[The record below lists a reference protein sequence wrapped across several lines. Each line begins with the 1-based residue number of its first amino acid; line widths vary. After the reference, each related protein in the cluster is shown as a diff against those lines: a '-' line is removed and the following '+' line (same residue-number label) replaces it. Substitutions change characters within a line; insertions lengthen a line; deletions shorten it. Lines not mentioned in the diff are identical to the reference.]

1 MSAVAWQPIKE
12 KPLEENKMKIVIV
25 GGVAGGMSA
34 ATRLRRLMEDAE
46 IIVFD
51 KGPYVSFANCGLPF
65 HVSGEIAERS
75 SLLVQTPE
83 SLKSRFELD
92 VRPETEVLS
101 IDGEKKE
108 VTVSSHGKTYT
119 ESYDKLILSPGAKP
133 FVPPMDGLDEA
144 ENVFTL
150 RNIPDLDRIM
160 TKLAGMSAGQAT
172 VIGAG
177 FIKVM
182 VVFGTRPEAIKMAPL
197 VLALAKDSERFEP
210 TVVVTAQHREMLDQV
225 LDTFQIVPD
234 YDLNIMGHRQTLTDI
249 TVQAMSKLQTIVT
262 EVQPDIML
270 VHGDTTTTLAASLVA
285 FYNQVKIGHVEAGL
299 RTWNKLSPFP
309 EEVNRQV
316 TDVVADL
323 YFAPT
328 NESKSNL
335 LQEGR
340 AEEDIFITGNTA
352 IDALSF
358 TVDSD
363 YHHEVLDRIG
373 AGNKVILL
381 TMHRRENQGEPM
393 AKVFGMI
400 KDFVAQ
406 HPDVEFIYPVHLSPA
421 VKEVAEAILAGV
433 ERIHLIEPLNVL
445 DFHNLAARSYFIMSD
460 SGGVQE
466 EAPSLGKPVL
476 VLRDTTERPEGVAA
490 GTLKLV
496 GTDPDLIAREMT
508 SLLTD
513 KEYYQ
518 TMSEAKNP
526 YGDGQASKRILEAIA
541 YYFKGAENK
550 PEDFKVEDK

>member
-1 MSAVAWQPIKE
+1 MNHHRF
-12 KPLEENKMKIVIV
+12 KP
-25 GGVAGGMSA
+25 
-34 ATRLRRLMEDAE
+34 
-46 IIVFD
+46 
-51 KGPYVSFANCGLPF
+51 
-65 HVSGEIAERS
+65 
-75 SLLVQTPE
+75 
-83 SLKSRFELD
+83 
-92 VRPETEVLS
+92 
-101 IDGEKKE
+101 
-108 VTVSSHGKTYT
+108 
-119 ESYDKLILSPGAKP
+119 
-133 FVPPMDGLDEA
+133 
-144 ENVFTL
+144 
-150 RNIPDLDRIM
+150 
-160 TKLAGMSAGQAT
+160 
-172 VIGAG
+172 
-177 FIKVM
+177 IKVM

-197 VLALAKDSERFEP
+197 VLALAKDSGRFEP

-328 NESKSNL
+328 NESKRNL

-406 HPDVEFIYPVHLSPA
+406 HQDVEVIYPVHLSPA